1 MKNTSSAD
9 HVFQLTAPR
18 KSAGR
23 KSVCFAA
30 RLSGLY
36 RSANSGRTWENAFAS
51 LNLVEPLAALS
62 VACAPNY
69 EHDPSV
75 FAGLNGGILFS
86 VDGGAT
92 WSPSRVPT
100 PPPAVSTL
108 VCSPNFA
115 EDGIIFAATLEDG
128 VLYSS
133 DRGRRWVSW
142 NFGLLDLNTFCLAV
156 SPNFASDE
164 TLFVGTQS
172 GIFRSTNGGRAWRE
186 VTLPIGFE
194 AVLSLAISPHF
205 AHDATLFAGTENH
218 GLLQSTDGGQTWNRL
233 GKSRFKNPV
242 NAIVLAPD
250 YSKYPALLVLHGG
263 SFLFSA
269 DNGKTWVPWRK
280 DTLIRKDATA
290 ILAPPGF
297 DERVPA
303 LVGLEDGAIT
313 VV

>member
-1 MKNTSSAD
+1 MKTISSAD

-18 KSAGR
+18 KSI
-23 KSVCFAA
+23 CFAA

-36 RSANSGRTWENAFAS
+36 RSANRGRTWENAFSS

-62 VACAPNY
+62 AACAPNY

-86 VDGGAT
+86 ADGGAT

-100 PPPAVSTL
+100 PPPAVSIL
-108 VCSPNFA
+108 VCSPHFA
-115 EDGIIFAATLEDG
+115 EDGILFAATLEDG

-156 SPNFASDE
+156 SPNFANDE

-186 VTLPIGFE
+186 VNLPIGFE
-194 AVLSLAISPHF
+194 AVLSLAISPNF
-205 AHDATLFAGTENH
+205 THDQTIFAGTENR
-218 GLLQSTDGGQTWNRL
+218 GLLLSADSGQTWNRL
-233 GKSRFKNPV
+233 GKPRLKQPV
-242 NAIVLAPD
+242 NAILLHPR
-250 YSKYPALLVLHGG
+250 YPKRPEFLLLHGG
-263 SFLFSA
+263 RLLAST
-269 DNGKTWVPWRK
+269 DNGKTWTPWRK
-280 DTLIRKDATA
+280 DILPNKNVTA
-290 ILAPPGF
+290 VLAPQGF
-297 DERVPA
+297 DDDEPA
-303 LVGLEDGAIT
+303 LVGFEDGTIMT
-313 VV
+313 LPHGT